1 MNTFKKQG
9 KTSGT
14 GHSSDGEAA
23 NPSVSLT
30 TSVPLAVNE
39 DKNDTDSTPVEPAS
53 NFDASSN
60 NDNNSITIALNDST
74 HFDPL
79 LSSDHGHLQELE
91 TLFKSTYSKPSTS
104 EDTNV
109 FSAQISAS
117 NDDISDLKSM
127 IADLGKT
134 LLAKMNTIESKID
147 NHCDQTRKIHDIL
160 TKSVL
165 PSLLDLTDIIQE
177 TTESKVDERVRTK
190 LEHIQTRIRTT
201 QQPNEM
207 KDLMDI

>member
-14 GHSSDGEAA
+14 GHSSDGEVA
-23 NPSVSLT
+23 NPNGVSLT
-30 TSVPLAVNE
+30 SSVPPAANE
-39 DKNDTDSTPVEPAS
+39 DKNDTDSTPVETSSTLDAS
-53 NFDASSN
+53 NNSN
-60 NDNNSITIALNDST
+60 STTAALNDSR

-79 LSSDHGHLQELE
+79 LSSDHEHLQELE
-91 TLFKSTYSKPSTS
+91 TLFKSTFPKPSTTS
-104 EDTNV
+104 EETNV
-109 FSAQISAS
+109 FSAQISATS
-117 NDDISDLKSM
+117 DDISDLKSM
-127 IADLGKT
+127 IADLGKI

-147 NHCDQTRKIHDIL
+147 NHCDQTRKIHDML

-177 TTESKVDERVRTK
+177 TTTSKVDERVRTK
-190 LEHIQTRIRTT
+190 LEDIQTRIRTA